1 MSQFLSG
8 QLGIFL
14 MCIAGGIIISLL
26 YDIFRALRKSIKTAD
41 IVTYIEDVIFW
52 ILVGGFL
59 IYLIFILN
67 DGNIRFF
74 IFVGLILG
82 GILYYF
88 TLSKFFIKITVKFFT
103 FLKKILLAPIRLVF
117 RFNKKIGYFI
127 CINIQNMTKFLKK
140 FPKITKNKK
149 KVSNEKGI

>member
-41 IVTYIEDVIFW
+41 IVTYIEDIIFW

-82 GILYYF
+82 GILYHF
-88 TLSKFFIKITVKFFT
+88 TLSKFFMKITVKIFT
-103 FLKKILLAPIRLVF
+103 FLKKILLAPIRLIF
-117 RFNKKIGYFI
+117 KLNKK
-127 CINIQNMTKFLKK
+127 
-140 FPKITKNKK
+140 
-149 KVSNEKGI
+149 

>member
-1 MSQFLSG
+1 MSHFLSG

-26 YDIFRALRKSIKTAD
+26 YDIFRTLRKSIKTAD
-41 IVTYIEDVIFW
+41 IVTYIEDIIFW

-82 GILYYF
+82 GILYHF
-88 TLSKFFIKITVKFFT
+88 TLSKFFMKITVKFFT

>member
-1 MSQFLSG
+1 MSFLSG

-26 YDIFRALRKSIKTAD
+26 YDIFRALRKSIKTSD
-41 IVTYIEDVIFW
+41 LVTYIEDVIFW
-52 ILVGGFL
+52 ILVGSFL

-67 DGNIRFF
+67 NGNIRFF

-82 GILYYF
+82 GIFYYF
-88 TLSKFFIKITVKFFT
+88 TFSKLFMKITVKIFT
-103 FLKKILLAPIRLVF
+103 FLKKILLAPIRIILK
-117 RFNKKIGYFI
+117 FNKRLICLV
-127 CINIQNMTKFLKK
+127 CINLQNMTKFIKK
-140 FPKITKNKK
+140 LPKITKSKK